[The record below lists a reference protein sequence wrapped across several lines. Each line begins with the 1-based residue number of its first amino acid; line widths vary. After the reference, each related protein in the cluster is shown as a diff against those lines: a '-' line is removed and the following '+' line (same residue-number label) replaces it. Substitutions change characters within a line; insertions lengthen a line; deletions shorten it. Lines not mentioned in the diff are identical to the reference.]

1 MKKAFFNGTIVL
13 VIMAIIGAFVL
24 AINSSFFSLAP
35 PALLM
40 NPIYGCQD
48 INFSGSYLLQN
59 NINVTSFPA
68 TSTGACLNLNVNNID
83 LNLNGYTITGAG
95 LAVTPGAI
103 LSKANRSK
111 IRNGII
117 ENFGTGIY
125 LVTSNFNTVE
135 NNVIKNTNDEG
146 IFVLLGS
153 NNTIKNNRII
163 DSQMYGLYIRDTS
176 FNQISNNLIKNS
188 SAYDFY
194 MQVSSPSYCN
204 NMLLNNSGSNGMPI
218 LLLNNNSIISN
229 VKLSELVLCNAD
241 GSKINRVMIDNSGFS
256 NNGIL
261 TMETDNIII
270 KGISVTNS
278 LHGIFML
285 HGLNNTLSDSTFNY
299 NTQGMWISEIS
310 NSNKII
316 RSSINGNHFGL
327 LIYGSSNDIH
337 SNYITGNLEGISI
350 GGGNLIYNNLFN
362 NSNNIGPIGDD
373 FNSWNT
379 TLTLQRNIVGGPYIG
394 GNFWADYNGTGF
406 SETCTDANN
415 NRICDQQY
423 NLWIINSTSWNV
435 NNTDYLALK

>member
-1 MKKAFFNGTIVL
+1 MKKTFFNGTIVL
-13 VIMAIIGAFVL
+13 VIMALIGAFVL

-103 LSKANRSK
+103 LSKANRST

-146 IFVLLGS
+146 IFVFFGS

-176 FNQISNNLIKNS
+176 FNQITNNLIKNS

-204 NMLLNNSGSNGMPI
+204 NLLLNNSGSNGMPI

-270 KGISVTNS
+270 KGITATNS

-285 HGLNNTLSDSTFNY
+285 HGLNNTISDSIFNY
-299 NTQGMWISEIS
+299 NRDNGIWIYGIG
-310 NSNKII
+310 NNII
-316 RSSINGNHFGL
+316 RSSIKGNFLGM
-327 LIYGSSNDIH
+327 LISGSSNYIIH
-337 SNYITGNLEGISI
+337 SNYVAENFRGIYMDNDVS
-350 GGGNLIYNNLFN
+350 GNLIYNNLFN
-362 NSNNIGPIGDD
+362 NTYSNIDYLGDN

-379 TLTLQRNIVGGPYIG
+379 NLTLQTNIVGGPYVG
-394 GNFWADYNGTGF
+394 GNFWGDYNGTEF
-406 SETCTDANN
+406 SNTCIDSNN
-415 NRICDQQY
+415 DRICDQPYILY
-423 NLWIINSTSWNV
+423 NGAL